1 MAEKKPKTPKELYSK
16 KPMSTKEQA
25 EKAGFPSEGVY
36 NQYRKE
42 ADLRPEHAKRKPGS
56 RF

>member
-1 MAEKKPKTPKELYSK
+1 MAENKPKTPKELYSK
-16 KPMSTKEQA
+16 KPMSTKKQA